1 MKFWMSSFYHFLVNR
16 GHKVKERL
24 KERQKKF
31 KREVSCSIDPHL
43 SESPKVYWNKFYK
56 NKEKVDLNQWVYYII
71 TCTSSCNVIPYFGPY
86 IHVYFELDSIN
97 PVSFAIWSTGNFDF
111 FFFFLQSLN
120 DFQIT
125 KNTLHRN
132 YFLFLNCKK
141 LPVPRHIQ
149 KSYVVTS
156 FFAKFCDIWKTQD
169 TF

>member
-1 MKFWMSSFYHFLVNR
+1 MKASRNCCQNSKQNLKIRKKKVHVNSVNIQYVYEPKQLVMKFWMSSFYHFLVNR

-31 KREVSCSIDPHL
+31 KREASCSIDPHL

-97 PVSFAIWSTGNFDF
+97 PVSFGIGSTGNFDF
-111 FFFFLQSLN
+111 FFFFAIPKWLSN
-120 DFQIT
+120 
-125 KNTLHRN
+125 H
-132 YFLFLNCKK
+132 
-141 LPVPRHIQ
+141 
-149 KSYVVTS
+149 
-156 FFAKFCDIWKTQD
+156 
-169 TF
+169 